1 MTPWMK
7 KDAYKKIEKTAD
19 RKKKA
24 EPDGLLEAL
33 RGDMI
38 ASIPFCRGRE

>member
-1 MTPWMK
+1 MRLGAMTPWMK

-24 EPDGLLEAL
+24 EPD
-33 RGDMI
+33 
-38 ASIPFCRGRE
+38 